1 MKIFSLSLLLFSTSL
16 LAEESVSNAELSR
29 KLDLILGKVGGLE
42 ERVGKLESEN
52 QEVKKEV
59 KKVAKSAKEAKTA
72 TENLQIPSDE
82 KEKASFLNRLKNEI
96 YSQEAKD
103 SGPWAKKENWKSIRR
118 NLTRYQIRMKLGN
131 PHEVDQS
138 LNPRID
144 QVYVYSGD
152 LDADGEEEK
161 GVVNFFRDRV
171 VSHKSPFE

>member
-1 MKIFSLSLLLFSTSL
+1 M
-16 LAEESVSNAELSR
+16 
-29 KLDLILGKVGGLE
+29 G
-42 ERVGKLESEN
+42 
-52 QEVKKEV
+52 
-59 KKVAKSAKEAKTA
+59 
-72 TENLQIPSDE
+72 
-82 KEKASFLNRLKNEI
+82 
-96 YSQEAKD
+96 
-103 SGPWAKKENWKSIRR
+103 KKENWDSIRR